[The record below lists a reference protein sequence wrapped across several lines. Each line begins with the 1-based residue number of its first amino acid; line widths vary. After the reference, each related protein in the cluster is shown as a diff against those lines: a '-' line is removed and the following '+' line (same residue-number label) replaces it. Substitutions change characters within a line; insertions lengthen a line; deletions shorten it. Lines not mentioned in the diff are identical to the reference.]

1 MPRFTTAPP
10 FPTIQTV
17 EALEALFAR
26 SHQATVLLL
35 LDAPDCPIGL
45 AAREEMAR
53 LDVPAG
59 VECAAVDVASGRGLT
74 RLVEAWTGVRHE
86 SPQVLLLRGQRAVW
100 HGSHFDVTAEAVRL
114 ALDSAV

>member
-1 MPRFTTAPP
+1 MPSCTAAPP
-10 FPTIQTV
+10 FPAIHTV

-26 SHQATVLLL
+26 SNDATVLLL

-45 AAREEMAR
+45 NARAEMER

-59 VECAAVDVASGRGLT
+59 AECAAVDVASGRGLT

-86 SPQVLLLRGQRAVW
+86 SPQILLLRRQRAVW
-100 HGSHFDVTAEAVRL
+100 HASHYDVTAEAVRL
-114 ALDSAV
+114 ALEPAT